1 MIWSLCCAVAK
12 GGKRCATERGPS
24 NHLVG
29 HIARAALGRRVKSF
43 GVKVYQ
49 GEKEEELPRRRRRRW
64 CFGILKGEISAPQSV
79 VIFLCGQSPCRA
91 KVQNWV
97 VGGTVEE
104 QREPV
109 TRPQDYASEWDWER
123 DRRIQPRELIKPRKQ
138 QRVGDDGSEGD

>member
-1 MIWSLCCAVAK
+1 MRWRKVGK
-12 GGKRCATERGPS
+12 GATERGPS

-49 GEKEEELPRRRRRRW
+49 GEKEEELPRRRRW

-104 QREPV
+104 QGNQLHVSRI
-109 TRPQDYASEWDWER
+109 TRVVGIGNGIVGSSSEN
-123 DRRIQPRELIKPRKQ
+123 
-138 QRVGDDGSEGD
+138 